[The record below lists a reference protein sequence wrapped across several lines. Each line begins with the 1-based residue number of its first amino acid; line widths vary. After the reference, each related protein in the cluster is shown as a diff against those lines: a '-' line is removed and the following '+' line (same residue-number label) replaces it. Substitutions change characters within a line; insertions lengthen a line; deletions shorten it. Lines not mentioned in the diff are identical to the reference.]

1 MTISKNVFS
10 KFILKFLNSSA
21 FVSVFALFVGFL
33 IVGLVV
39 MGLGHSPFRMYF
51 IILEII
57 FSSPKHLGYV
67 LSYSAPLIF
76 TGLSIGIS
84 LKAGLFNIGVEGQ
97 FILGSIYCCFNS
109 ISFT

>member
-57 FSSPKHLGYV
+57 FLLP
-67 LSYSAPLIF
+67 
-76 TGLSIGIS
+76 
-84 LKAGLFNIGVEGQ
+84 NI
-97 FILGSIYCCFNS
+97 
-109 ISFT
+109 